1 MSSPGKAS
9 LYQGPHTKTLASAI
23 SGLCHQG
30 SLLATVESHV
40 IIITHAET
48 RHDTTPQGATR
59 SALDSHVV
67 SLKFD
72 TAWAPERL
80 HLMWLGQHTVQQ
92 QAGEPLSNA
101 PSDEQEAPAPG

>member
-1 MSSPGKAS
+1 MASPGKAS
-9 LYQGPHTKTLASAI
+9 LYQGLYTKTLSSAI
-23 SGLCHQG
+23 SGLCHQR
-30 SLLATVESHV
+30 SLLAAVESRV

-48 RHDTTPQGATR
+48 RHDTTPQGTTR

-72 TAWAPERL
+72 TAWAPESL
-80 HLMWLGQHTVQQ
+80 HLMRSGQHTVVQ